1 MCRRRFHEVNRS
13 FQNPTSGRPDKEG
26 SSNVSSLFSRLR
38 HSNAGALSILAAL
51 LMIAVVFQT
60 LNSNFLTP
68 RNLSNLVLQ
77 IGVVGTLGTGVV
89 LALLL
94 GEIDLSLGAVAG
106 VAAAILGVLV
116 GRCGWVG
123 FPAILIAL
131 LAGAA
136 MGCLQ
141 GAIVALIGVPSF
153 IATMAGLLA
162 WQGLQLILLGSTGE
176 ILIRDPL
183 VRSLASGYL
192 SPLQGVAAGLVAF
205 ALITAVTWRRR
216 ELRRRAGL
224 DFSPLRRT
232 LVELAIWAGGLA
244 VALTAC
250 NSYFGVPYIL
260 LILGAVVAV
269 LMWFTERTV
278 MGRHIYAIGGNLEA
292 ARRSGIPIAQVRI
305 RVFALI
311 GMLSGLGGA
320 LSASRQFAVSIG
332 TGGGTLLL
340 DAIAAAVIG
349 GTSLF
354 GGRGRIYHALIGA
367 LVIGSVA
374 NGLDLLGEP
383 SSIKNIATGVILVIA
398 VGIDALSRNRRQVR

>member
-1 MCRRRFHEVNRS
+1 MKLVVSPGARS
-13 FQNPTSGRPDKEG
+13 DGCPTKGKDSRMG
-26 SSNVSSLFSRLR
+26 SLFSRLR
-38 HSNAGALSILAAL
+38 HGNAGALSILAAL
-51 LMIAVVFQT
+51 LLIAVLFQA
-60 LNSNFLTP
+60 LNPNFLTP

-106 VAAAILGVLV
+106 VAAAVLGVLA
-116 GRCGWVG
+116 GRFGWLG
-123 FPAILIAL
+123 FPAILVAL

-192 SPLQGVAAGLVAF
+192 TPLQGVGTALLVF
-205 ALITAVTWRRR
+205 ALVSGTTWRRQV
-216 ELRRRAGL
+216 LRRRAGL
-224 DFSPLRRT
+224 DSSPLQRT
-232 LVELAIWAGGLA
+232 LFELAIWAVGLA
-244 VALTAC
+244 VAVIAC

-260 LILGAVVAV
+260 LILSAVVAV

-278 MGRHIYAIGGNLEA
+278 MGRHIYAIGGNAEA

-305 RVFALI
+305 GVFALI
-311 GMLSGLGGA
+311 GVLAGLGGV

-383 SSIKNIATGVILVIA
+383 SSIKNIATGIILVIA
-398 VGIDALSRNRRQVR
+398 VGIDALSRNRRHAQ

>member
-1 MCRRRFHEVNRS
+1 MKLVVSPGARS
-13 FQNPTSGRPDKEG
+13 DGCPTKGKDSRMG
-26 SSNVSSLFSRLR
+26 SLFSRLR
-38 HSNAGALSILAAL
+38 HGNAGALSILAAL
-51 LMIAVVFQT
+51 LLIAVLFQA
-60 LNSNFLTP
+60 LNPNFLTP

-106 VAAAILGVLV
+106 VAAAVLGVLA
-116 GRCGWVG
+116 GRFGWLG
-123 FPAILIAL
+123 FPAILVAL

-192 SPLQGVAAGLVAF
+192 TPLQGVGAALLVF
-205 ALITAVTWRRR
+205 ALVSGTTWRRQV
-216 ELRRRAGL
+216 LRRRAGL
-224 DFSPLRRT
+224 DSSPLQRT
-232 LVELAIWAGGLA
+232 LFELAIWAVGLA
-244 VALTAC
+244 VAVIAC

-260 LILGAVVAV
+260 LILSAVVAV

-278 MGRHIYAIGGNLEA
+278 MGRHIYAIGGNAEA

-305 RVFALI
+305 GVFALI
-311 GMLSGLGGA
+311 GVLAGLGGI

-383 SSIKNIATGVILVIA
+383 SSIKNIATGIILVIA
-398 VGIDALSRNRRQVR
+398 VGIDALSRNRRHAQ

>member
-1 MCRRRFHEVNRS
+1 MKLVVSPGARS
-13 FQNPTSGRPDKEG
+13 DGCPTKGKDSRMG
-26 SSNVSSLFSRLR
+26 SLFSRLR
-38 HSNAGALSILAAL
+38 HGNAGALSILAAL
-51 LMIAVVFQT
+51 LLIAVLFQA
-60 LNSNFLTP
+60 LNPNFLTP

-106 VAAAILGVLV
+106 VAAAVLGVLA
-116 GRCGWVG
+116 GRFGWLG
-123 FPAILIAL
+123 FPAILVAL

-192 SPLQGVAAGLVAF
+192 TPLQGVGAALLVF
-205 ALITAVTWRRR
+205 ALVSGTTWRRQV
-216 ELRRRAGL
+216 LRRRAGL
-224 DFSPLRRT
+224 DSSPLQRT
-232 LVELAIWAGGLA
+232 LFELAIWAVGLA
-244 VALTAC
+244 VAVIAC

-260 LILGAVVAV
+260 LILSAVVAV

-278 MGRHIYAIGGNLEA
+278 MGRHIYAIGGNAEA

-305 RVFALI
+305 GVFALI
-311 GMLSGLGGA
+311 GVLAGLGGV

-383 SSIKNIATGVILVIA
+383 SSIKNIATGIILVIA
-398 VGIDALSRNRRQVR
+398 VGIDALSRNRRHAQ

>member
-1 MCRRRFHEVNRS
+1 MKLVVSPGARS
-13 FQNPTSGRPDKEG
+13 DGCPTKGKDSRMG
-26 SSNVSSLFSRLR
+26 SLFSRLR
-38 HSNAGALSILAAL
+38 HGNAGALSILAAL
-51 LMIAVVFQT
+51 LLIAVLFQA
-60 LNSNFLTP
+60 LNPNFLTP

-106 VAAAILGVLV
+106 VAAAVLGVLA
-116 GRCGWVG
+116 GRCGWLG
-123 FPAILIAL
+123 FPAILVAL

-192 SPLQGVAAGLVAF
+192 TPLQGVGAALLVF
-205 ALITAVTWRRR
+205 ALVSGTTWRRQV
-216 ELRRRAGL
+216 LRRRAGL
-224 DFSPLRRT
+224 DSSPLQRT
-232 LVELAIWAGGLA
+232 LFELAIWAVGLA
-244 VALTAC
+244 VAVIAC

-260 LILGAVVAV
+260 LILSAVVAV

-278 MGRHIYAIGGNLEA
+278 MGRHIYAIGGNAEA

-305 RVFALI
+305 GVFALI
-311 GMLSGLGGA
+311 GVLAGLGGV

-383 SSIKNIATGVILVIA
+383 SSIKNIATGIILVIG
-398 VGIDALSRNRRQVR
+398 VGIDALSRNRRHAQ

>member
-1 MCRRRFHEVNRS
+1 M
-13 FQNPTSGRPDKEG
+13 
-26 SSNVSSLFSRLR
+26 SSLLSRLR
-38 HSNAGALSILAAL
+38 HGNVGALSIIIAL
-51 LMIAVVFQT
+51 LLIALVFQA
-60 LNSNFLTP
+60 LNPNFLTP

-89 LALLL
+89 LALVL

-106 VAAAILGVLV
+106 VAAAVLGVLV
-116 GRCGWVG
+116 SRYGWPG

-131 LAGAA
+131 IAGAA

-141 GAIVALIGVPSF
+141 GVIIALVRVPSF

-192 SPLQGVAAGLVAF
+192 TPVQGVGAALVVF
-205 ALITAVTWRRR
+205 ALILATTWRRR
-216 ELRRRAGL
+216 VLRRRAGL
-224 DFSPLRRT
+224 DSTPLQRT
-232 LVELAIWAGGLA
+232 LVELSIWVVGLALA
-244 VALTAC
+244 VAAC

-260 LILGAVVAV
+260 LILGAAVAV

-278 MGRHIYAIGGNLEA
+278 MGRHIYAIGGNPEA

-305 RVFALI
+305 GVFALI
-311 GMLSGLGGA
+311 GVLSGLGGV

-354 GGRGRIYHALIGA
+354 GGRGRIYHALVGA

-383 SSIKNIATGVILVIA
+383 SSIKNIATGIILVIA
-398 VGIDALSRNRRQVR
+398 VGIDALSRNRRHAR

>member
-1 MCRRRFHEVNRS
+1 MKLVVPSGARS
-13 FQNPTSGRPDKEG
+13 DDRPTKEED
-26 SSNVSSLFSRLR
+26 SLFSRLR
-38 HSNAGALSILAAL
+38 HGNAGALSILAAL
-51 LMIAVVFQT
+51 LLIAVMFQA
-60 LNSNFLTP
+60 LNPNFLTP

-106 VAAAILGVLV
+106 VAAAVLGVLV
-116 GRCGWVG
+116 GRCGWLG
-123 FPAILIAL
+123 FPAILVAL

-141 GAIVALIGVPSF
+141 GAIIALIGVPSF

-192 SPLQGVAAGLVAF
+192 TPLQGVGAALLVF
-205 ALITAVTWRRR
+205 ALVSGTTWRRR
-216 ELRRRAGL
+216 VLRRRAGL
-224 DFSPLRRT
+224 DSSPLQRT
-232 LVELAIWAGGLA
+232 LFELAIWAVGLA
-244 VALTAC
+244 VAVIAC

-278 MGRHIYAIGGNLEA
+278 MGRHIYAIGGNAEA

-305 RVFALI
+305 GVFALI
-311 GMLSGLGGA
+311 GVLAGLGGV

-383 SSIKNIATGVILVIA
+383 SSIKNIATGIILVIA
-398 VGIDALSRNRRQVR
+398 VGIDALSRNRCHAQ

>member
-1 MCRRRFHEVNRS
+1 MKLVVSPGARS
-13 FQNPTSGRPDKEG
+13 DGRPTKEEDSG
-26 SSNVSSLFSRLR
+26 MGSLFSRLR
-38 HSNAGALSILAAL
+38 QGNAGALSIFAAL
-51 LMIAVVFQT
+51 LLIAVLFQA
-60 LNSNFLTP
+60 LNPNFLTP

-106 VAAAILGVLV
+106 VAAAVLGVLA
-116 GRCGWVG
+116 GRCGWLG
-123 FPAILIAL
+123 FPAILVAL

-192 SPLQGVAAGLVAF
+192 TPLQGVGAALLVF
-205 ALITAVTWRRR
+205 ALVSGATWRRR
-216 ELRRRAGL
+216 VLRRRAGL
-224 DFSPLRRT
+224 DSSPLQRT
-232 LVELAIWAGGLA
+232 LVELAIWAVGLA
-244 VALTAC
+244 VAVIAC

-269 LMWFTERTV
+269 LVWFTERTV
-278 MGRHIYAIGGNLEA
+278 MGRHIYAIGGNAEA

-305 RVFALI
+305 GVFALI
-311 GMLSGLGGA
+311 GVLAGIGGV

-383 SSIKNIATGVILVIA
+383 SSIKNIATGIILVIA
-398 VGIDALSRNRRQVR
+398 VGIDALGRNRRHAQ

>member
-1 MCRRRFHEVNRS
+1 MKLVVSPGARS
-13 FQNPTSGRPDKEG
+13 DGCPTKGKDSRMG
-26 SSNVSSLFSRLR
+26 SLFSRLR
-38 HSNAGALSILAAL
+38 HGNAGALSILAAL
-51 LMIAVVFQT
+51 LLIAVLFQA
-60 LNSNFLTP
+60 LNPNFLTP

-106 VAAAILGVLV
+106 VAAAVLGVLA
-116 GRCGWVG
+116 GRCGWLG
-123 FPAILIAL
+123 FPAILVAL

-192 SPLQGVAAGLVAF
+192 TPLQGVGAALLVF
-205 ALITAVTWRRR
+205 ALVSGTTWRRQV
-216 ELRRRAGL
+216 LRRRAGL
-224 DFSPLRRT
+224 DSSPLQRT
-232 LVELAIWAGGLA
+232 LFELAIWAVGLA
-244 VALTAC
+244 VAVIAC

-260 LILGAVVAV
+260 LILSAVVAV

-278 MGRHIYAIGGNLEA
+278 MGRHIYAIGGNAEA

-305 RVFALI
+305 GVFALI
-311 GMLSGLGGA
+311 GVLAGLGGI

-383 SSIKNIATGVILVIA
+383 SSIKNIATGIILVIA
-398 VGIDALSRNRRQVR
+398 VGIDALSRNRRHAQ